1 MLIRLLNYVF
11 DCLVLNEF
19 RDIIK
24 GVKNIDISLIEFSDV
39 LSGSDVW

>member
-1 MLIRLLNYVF
+1 MYIYKYIFIVN
-11 DCLVLNEF
+11 
-19 RDIIK
+19 K